1 MCYDLS
7 MEKDDR
13 KQSINF
19 KSSIIVVLRTMGL
32 VWQVDKFLFILFMI
46 LVIVPGVVP
55 FVNAYIYKLII
66 DYVVN
71 SLSASTFNLD
81 GLFFL
86 FGLRFFTYFIQQLSF
101 VFQTYVDNLLWTKF
115 PITFNKLLFSKL
127 ASLDVQ
133 YFEDSQFK
141 DLLSKV
147 RESYNYRPQNLFN
160 NMFYSLQ
167 SLVQVV
173 IAIVAVLE
181 LNLWL
186 IFPILLVTI
195 PDFFLQMRE
204 SKIMWNIWGWS
215 SIMRKRFFNISNM
228 LQDGGQVKEIKIFGL
243 GKWFVNSILGL
254 QKQFYN
260 ENKKV
265 ANKYLFLD
273 SGINLLSSVVFV
285 GIEIY
290 VISQALL
297 KRITVGDIG
306 FYTTII
312 NNFQNGLGG
321 FFRSIN
327 QVYDNSLYVVSVFDL
342 FDLKPRLQQYPNAQR
357 LELSTPPSIEFK
369 NVTFR
374 YKGSNRPVLHNF
386 SLKIEPGEKIALVG
400 ENGAGKSTLIK
411 LLVRFYDPDE
421 GSVLINGIN
430 LKDLDTDDWHKTV
443 GVLFQD
449 FNRYEYTVKENIQFG
464 NIDVPTDEQYLTE
477 AVKSSGASEV
487 IDSLERKYEQMLGK
501 TFKEGIDLSTGQWQK
516 IALARA
522 FYRNAP
528 ILILDEPTASIDA
541 KAEAEIFDR
550 VEKLSRDKTVIII
563 SHRFSTVRQ
572 ADRILVLD
580 DGQIIEQGSHEKLMK
595 KKGLYS
601 ELFELQAKGY
611 K

>member
-1 MCYDLS
+1 

-13 KQSINF
+13 KQSVNF
-19 KSSIIVVLRTMGL
+19 KKSVIIVYRTMGL
-32 VWQVDKFLFILFMI
+32 VWQVDKMLFILFLI
-46 LVIVPGVVP
+46 LVIIPGVVP
-55 FVNAYIYKLII
+55 FINAYIYKLII

-71 SLSASTFNLD
+71 AIRISSVNLNA
-81 GLFFL
+81 LFFL
-86 FGLRFFTYFIQQLSF
+86 FALRFLTYFIQQLSF
-101 VFQTYVDNLLWTKF
+101 IFQTYVDNLLWTKF
-115 PITFNKLLFSKL
+115 PIVFNNLLFTKL

-133 YFEDSQFK
+133 YFEDIQFK

-147 RESYNYRPQNLFN
+147 RESYNYRPQSLFN
-160 NMFYSLQ
+160 NMFYSIQ
-167 SLVQVV
+167 SFIQVI

-181 LNLWL
+181 LNWWL

-195 PDFFLQMRE
+195 PDFFLQVRE
-204 SKIMWNIWGWS
+204 SKITWNIWGWS
-215 SIMRKRFFNISNM
+215 STMRKRFFNISNM
-228 LQDGGQVKEIKIFGL
+228 LQDDMQVKEIKIFGL
-243 GKWFVNSILGL
+243 GSWFVNSLVNL
-254 QKQFYN
+254 QKQFYK
-260 ENKKV
+260 ENKQV
-265 ANKYLFLD
+265 ANKYLILD
-273 SGINLLSSVVFV
+273 TGVNILSTFVFV

-290 VISQALL
+290 VISQTLL

-306 FYTTII
+306 FYTTVI

-327 QVYDNSLYVVSVFDL
+327 QVYDNSLYVSSIFDL
-342 FDLKPRLQQYPNAQR
+342 FDLQPRLVNSPTAQR
-357 LELSTPPSIEFK
+357 LELSKPPVIEFK
-369 NVTFR
+369 NITFR
-374 YKGSNRPVLHNF
+374 YKGSKSAILQNF
-386 SLKIEPGEKIALVG
+386 SLTIKPGEKIALVG

-411 LLVRFYDPDE
+411 LLVRFYDPEE
-421 GSVLINGIN
+421 GEVLINDIN
-430 LKDLDTDDWHKTV
+430 LKDLDITDWHKNI

-464 NIDVPTDEQYLTE
+464 KIDSATDDNLLNE
-477 AVKSSGASEV
+477 AVKSSGASDV
-487 IDSLERKYEQMLGK
+487 VDSLEKRYEQMLGK

-528 ILILDEPTASIDA
+528 ILVLDEPTASIDA

-580 DGQIIEQGSHEKLMK
+580 EGKIIEQGSHAELMQ